1 MKYFFILLFSMMQIL
16 PLSFAQEYSKW
27 ELPEGA
33 LARIG
38 KGHIT
43 GSIVFSPDSKMLV
56 IPSSIGIWLYDATT
70 YKELKLLTADVSNIV
85 FSPDGL
91 MFAANDSSD
100 NSVELWDISYD
111 PIQMKHITTL
121 KGHSKDITSIKF
133 APDGNTIATAS
144 EDRTIILWDLN
155 TGKNKSTLTGHTK
168 EGISIVFSP
177 DNSMLAS
184 GSEDGTVRLW
194 NTETGDQIYMFN
206 VQSKPLS
213 YSDAVYSV
221 AFSPDN
227 RALVSLTSD
236 GTIRLFDTKSGK
248 HIRTLKGKMN
258 GVVSERFK
266 IAFSPDKRTIVS
278 TNYDKTELWTI
289 RTRKLLWEHKGRIHI
304 SPDWS
309 QYATSEQG
317 SIKIWDMKE
326 RKLVKSLSDSKLRS
340 RPLVFSPDGN
350 KLGNDL
356 VIWDVDSNKHVFI
369 NEEHGSIGSP
379 IRFIHDGNT
388 IASWGYKQ
396 IQLWDINTQ
405 KQIRTFSGEVTAM
418 SSNGMMVAIGIK
430 KVYNWNEPYFIQLW
444 NTRTGEGER
453 IISTDNK
460 ENLQFLHFSPGGK
473 TLVSRGMSYERTL
486 KLWDVDTGE
495 HKLTINTKPYN
506 VNSIEFFP
514 DSQTLIGLG
523 NNDIPLW
530 NVETGELMTT
540 LKGHTGGVDYIVFSP
555 DESVL
560 ASASYDETVRI
571 WNAKTFELIAT
582 LIGHTEKVTSIV
594 FFPNG
599 ETVATSSF
607 GVITRT
613 WDTKTGQLKKTP
625 LEHEPHAIH
634 PDGKTLISLGAD
646 TIQFV
651 DTKTWESILM
661 LDNHTDYISTIIVSK
676 DGKTIASVG
685 STILLWKVDNPN
697 LLPVNE

>member
-1 MKYFFILLFSMMQIL
+1 MLQFL
-16 PLSFAQEYSKW
+16 PSGSTQEYSKW

-43 GSIVFSPDSKMLV
+43 GNIVFSPDSKMLV

-111 PIQMKHITTL
+111 PIQMKYKTTL
-121 KGHSKDITSIKF
+121 KGHTKDITSIKF
-133 APDGNTIATAS
+133 ASDGNTIATAS
-144 EDRTIILWDLN
+144 EDRTIILWDIN
-155 TGKNKSTLTGHTK
+155 TSENKYVLKGHTRK
-168 EGISIVFSP
+168 INAIVFSS

-184 GSEDGTVRLW
+184 GSDGGTVILW
-194 NTETGDQIYMFN
+194 NTETGDQIFMFKAE
-206 VQSKPLS
+206 SKDKH
-213 YSDAVYSV
+213 YRNAVSAV

-227 RALVSLTSD
+227 KALVSLTYD
-236 GTIRLFDTKSGK
+236 GSIRLFDVKSGE
-248 HIRTLKGKMN
+248 HIRTLKGKLY
-258 GVVSERFK
+258 GGQPEDYS
-266 IAFSPDKRTIVS
+266 IAFSPDKQTIV
-278 TNYDKTELWTI
+278 TINDNNTELWNFKTG
-289 RTRKLLWEHKGRIHI
+289 KLHWQHKGRIHI

-309 QYATSEQG
+309 RYASAKQTE
-317 SIKIWDMKE
+317 IEICDMNE
-326 RKLVKSLSDSKLRS
+326 RKLVKTLTDFKS
-340 RPLVFSPDGN
+340 RYKPLVFSPDGK
-350 KLGNDL
+350 KLANELG
-356 VIWDVDSNKHVFI
+356 IWDVDNDTHVFI
-369 NEEHGSIGSP
+369 NEEHGLIGSP
-379 IRFIHDGNT
+379 VRFIHDGDT

-396 IQLWDINTQ
+396 IHLWDINTQ
-405 KQIRTFSGEVTAM
+405 KQIRTFLGEVTAM
-418 SSNGMMVAIGIK
+418 SSDGTLIATGIK
-430 KVYNWNEPYFIQLW
+430 KVNNWNEPYFIQLW
-444 NTRTGEGER
+444 NTKTGVGER

-460 ENLQFLHFSPGGK
+460 NRLQLIHFSPDGQ
-473 TLVSRGMSYERTL
+473 TLVSRVLSSDPTL
-486 KLWDVDTGE
+486 ELWNVSTGE

-506 VNSIEFFP
+506 VNSVEFFP

-523 NNDIPLW
+523 DYGIPLW

-540 LKGHTGGVDYIVFSP
+540 LKGHTGGVDFIVFSP

-560 ASASYDETVRI
+560 ASASFDETVRL
-571 WNAKTFELIAT
+571 WNTRTFELIAT
-582 LIGHTEKVTSIV
+582 LIGHTEKVYSIV
-594 FFPNG
+594 FYPNG

-607 GVITRT
+607 GGITRT

-634 PDGKTLISLGAD
+634 PDGKTLISLGAGK
-646 TIQFV
+646 IQFV
-651 DTKTWESILM
+651 DTKTWESILT

-685 STILLWKVDNPN
+685 STILLWKADNPN
-697 LLPVNE
+697 LLPVRE